1 MIQITEGE
9 NVAGKMRLHHCFLHT
24 LPYIIFK
31 EEPFKI
37 FSPERTVLFYSST
50 DMFVALLIKGE

>member
-1 MIQITEGE
+1 MMQITEGE
-9 NVAGKMRLHHCFLHT
+9 NVAGSLQLHHCFLHT
-24 LPYIIFK
+24 LPYIE

-50 DMFVALLIKGE
+50 NMFVALLIKGE